1 MVDPQQTPIVARV
14 IVNRI
19 WQHYF
24 GRGIVP
30 TPDDFG
36 HLGLPPSHPELLD
49 WLATEL
55 IAHDWSLKHIH
66 RLILTSSTYRMAS
79 ATVADRSV
87 DQRLIAERSATLTD
101 GDLNS
106 ASATHDAPQTADP
119 ANTLLARMN
128 VKRLEGEI
136 IRDALLATSGR
147 LDDRLYGPSVPVHL
161 TPFMEGRGRPGE
173 SGPVDGRGRRSLY
186 IAVRRNFPDPFFQ
199 AFDFP
204 NPHSTIGRR
213 NVSNVP
219 AQALAM
225 LNNPLVIEQCGVAAR
240 RLLAEAAGR
249 TVDERIEHAYL
260 TTFGRPPTDDEISA
274 GREFIASPTT
284 AGAPGLD
291 EAAAWADYLH
301 VLVNAKEF
309 LFIR

>member
-1 MVDPQQTPIVARV
+1 MRFTIVARV

-55 IAHDWSLKHIH
+55 VAHDWSLKHIH
-66 RLILTSSTYRMAS
+66 RLILTSSTYRMGSGEPRGLRDEGPGTRDPSSSTVNAQPSTRAS
-79 ATVADRSV
+79 D
-87 DQRLIAERSATLTD
+87 I
-101 GDLNS
+101 
-106 ASATHDAPQTADP
+106 DP
-119 ANTLLARMN
+119 GNTLLWRMN

-136 IRDALLATSGR
+136 IRDAILQLSGR
-147 LDDRLYGPSVPVHL
+147 LDDTMYGRSVPVHL
-161 TPFMEGRGRPGE
+161 TAFLEGRGRPGE

-186 IAVRRNFPDPFFQ
+186 IAVRRNFVVPCFQ

-204 NPHSTIGRR
+204 GPHSTIGRR

-219 AQALAM
+219 AQALALM
-225 LNNPLVIEQCGVAAR
+225 NNPLVVEQAQVCAR
-240 RLLAEAAGR
+240 RVGRVGGNDIDARLAWLHLAAFSRSPTPAERERGR
-249 TVDERIEHAYL
+249 AFIEVQAADL
-260 TTFGRPPTDDEISA
+260 Q
-274 GREFIASPTT
+274 ASPL
-284 AGAPGLD
+284 AP
-291 EAAAWADYLH
+291 AVWAEYVHALW
-301 VLVNAKEF
+301 NAKEF
-309 LFIR
+309 SFIP